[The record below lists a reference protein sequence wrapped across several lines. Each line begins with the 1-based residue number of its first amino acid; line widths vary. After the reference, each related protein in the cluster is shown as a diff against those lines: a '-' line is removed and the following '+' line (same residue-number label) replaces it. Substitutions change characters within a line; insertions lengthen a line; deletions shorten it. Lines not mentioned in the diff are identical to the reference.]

1 MRIGMVLCKPYPPD
15 IRLEKEIRSLT
26 EAGHHLFVLAERRD
40 GESKREKVSGAVTDR
55 HTPPHSFRRRLDWIR
70 FQTSFRSSFWNNR
83 IRNFVRRNNLDVLH
97 VHDLPLVGTTLDVAG
112 EFDIPVVA
120 DMHENYPAAKQLWSE
135 GIRDPLVWFGDDY
148 RRWQRYEKEI
158 LPLANKVITVVDEA
172 AQRLQESGTVDSGQ
186 MTVVMNVE
194 ERTWFDAL
202 ATTDIISDDTIRM
215 VYVGGVRPHRGLDEV
230 IKALAELKSLNL
242 SLRIV
247 GARGEYAEELRKLA
261 KDLGIENRIEL
272 VKWRPLE
279 EVPNVIMECD
289 IGIIPHQKHAHTDA
303 TIPHKLFQYMLG
315 SRPVIVSN
323 CKPLE
328 RIVRETQS
336 GLVFESGNTKD
347 LAAKIEKLFGDATL
361 RKTLGSNGRT
371 AASGKYSWE
380 VEGQKLV
387 KLYEQFKVS

>member
-26 EAGHHLFVLAERRD
+26 EAGHDLFVLAERRD
-40 GESKREKVSGAVTDR
+40 EEPKREKVSGAVTDR

-70 FQTSFRSSFWNNR
+70 FQTSFRSNFWNNR
-83 IRNFVRRNNLDVLH
+83 IRNFVKRNNLEILH

-172 AQRLQESGTVDSGQ
+172 AQRLQESGTVNSGQ

-202 ATTDIISDDTIRM
+202 ATTDIIGDDTIRM
-215 VYVGGVRPHRGLDEV
+215 VYVGGV
-230 IKALAELKSLNL
+230 
-242 SLRIV
+242 
-247 GARGEYAEELRKLA
+247 
-261 KDLGIENRIEL
+261 
-272 VKWRPLE
+272 
-279 EVPNVIMECD
+279 
-289 IGIIPHQKHAHTDA
+289 
-303 TIPHKLFQYMLG
+303 
-315 SRPVIVSN
+315 
-323 CKPLE
+323 
-328 RIVRETQS
+328 
-336 GLVFESGNTKD
+336 
-347 LAAKIEKLFGDATL
+347 
-361 RKTLGSNGRT
+361 
-371 AASGKYSWE
+371 
-380 VEGQKLV
+380 
-387 KLYEQFKVS
+387 

>member
-26 EAGHHLFVLAERRD
+26 EAGHNLFVLAERR
-40 GESKREKVSGAVTDR
+40 EEEPKREKVLGAITDR

-83 IRNFVRRNNLDVLH
+83 IRNFVKRNNLEILH

-112 EFDIPVVA
+112 EFAIPVVA

-194 ERTWFDAL
+194 ERTWFDTL
-202 ATTDIISDDTIRM
+202 ATTAVIGDDTIRI
-215 VYVGGVRPHRGLDEV
+215 VYVGGAVSYTHLTLPT
-230 IKALAELKSLNL
+230 KA
-242 SLRIV
+242 
-247 GARGEYAEELRKLA
+247 
-261 KDLGIENRIEL
+261 
-272 VKWRPLE
+272 
-279 EVPNVIMECD
+279 
-289 IGIIPHQKHAHTDA
+289 
-303 TIPHKLFQYMLG
+303 
-315 SRPVIVSN
+315 
-323 CKPLE
+323 
-328 RIVRETQS
+328 
-336 GLVFESGNTKD
+336 
-347 LAAKIEKLFGDATL
+347 
-361 RKTLGSNGRT
+361 
-371 AASGKYSWE
+371 
-380 VEGQKLV
+380 
-387 KLYEQFKVS
+387 

>member
-26 EAGHHLFVLAERRD
+26 EAGHDLFVLAERRD
-40 GESKREKVSGAVTDR
+40 EEPKREKVSGAVTDR

-70 FQTSFRSSFWNNR
+70 FQTSFRSNFWNNR
-83 IRNFVRRNNLDVLH
+83 IRNFVKRNNLEILH

-172 AQRLQESGTVDSGQ
+172 AERLQESGAVDPEH

-194 ERTWFDAL
+194 EKSWFDDL
-202 ATTDIISDDTIRM
+202 ATSESIADDTIRL
-215 VYVGGVRPHRGLDEV
+215 VYVGGVRPHRGLDLV
-230 IKALAELKSLNL
+230 ITALSEIPREHKV

-247 GARGEYAEELRKLA
+247 GARGEYAS
-261 KDLGIENRIEL
+261 EL
-272 VKWRPLE
+272 VKLASDLEIGERVDLVEWLPLKE
-279 EVPNVIMECD
+279 IPNAILECD
-289 IGIIPHQKHAHTDA
+289 IGIVPHQKHAHTDA
-303 TIPHKLFQYMLG
+303 TIPHKLFQYMLA
-315 SRPVIVSN
+315 SKPVLVSN
-323 CKPLE
+323 CRPLE
-328 RIVRETQS
+328 RIVKETKS
-336 GLVFESGNTKD
+336 GLVFESGNPSD
-347 LAAKIEKLFGDATL
+347 LALKILDLATNSKLCVE
-361 RKTLGSNGRT
+361 LGSNARKSAMGP
-371 AASGKYSWE
+371 YSWE
-380 VEGQKLV
+380 IEGQKLV
-387 KLYEQFKVS
+387 GLYDKFQ